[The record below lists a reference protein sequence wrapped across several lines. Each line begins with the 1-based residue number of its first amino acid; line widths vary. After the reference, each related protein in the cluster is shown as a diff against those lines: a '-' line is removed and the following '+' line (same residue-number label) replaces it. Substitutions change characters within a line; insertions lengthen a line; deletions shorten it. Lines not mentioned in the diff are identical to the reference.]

1 MYPRGEEG
9 EAARSQVRE
18 VRNKSVGSG
27 KGPPETHEQLV
38 ALKAEVTGTQLSSG
52 WQKAEEGIHP

>member
-1 MYPRGEEG
+1 MSTRGEEG

-18 VRNKSVGSG
+18 VRTECGFKQ
-27 KGPPETHEQLV
+27 GPPEKHEQLV
-38 ALKAEVTGTQLSSG
+38 ALKAEITGAQLSSG